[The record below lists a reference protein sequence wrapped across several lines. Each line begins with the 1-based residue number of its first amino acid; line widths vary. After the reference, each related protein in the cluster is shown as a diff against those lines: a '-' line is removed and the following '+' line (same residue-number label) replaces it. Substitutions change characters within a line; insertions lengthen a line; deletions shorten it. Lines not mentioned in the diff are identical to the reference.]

1 MHVRMS
7 PRPHILINLD
17 SDWPYWG
24 DRVEFGGKYEPI
36 FSSDPP
42 ATDDPQP
49 DQVLGVPLGV
59 YRRCTAELV
68 SRLDSRIADL
78 GRKED
83 LAGVARVS
91 ELCTAVRTHVDEE
104 LHHN

>member
-24 DRVEFGGKYEPI
+24 DRVEFGGQYEPI

-49 DQVLGVPLGV
+49 DQILGVPLGV
-59 YRRCTAELV
+59 YRRCTTELI

-83 LAGVARVS
+83 LADVERVTEFRDLIS
-91 ELCTAVRTHVDEE
+91 NHVDS
-104 LHHN
+104 